1 MTYANSKMGHRK
13 FLKQVIK
20 NPKKTPRDINV
31 PNNIQKTELKYL

>member
-1 MTYANSKMGHRK
+1 MTNANSKMGHRK